1 MVGAAVD
8 ALDESL
14 DRDPGPHLQA
24 LDAHQGLR
32 IDQRLRRHAPA
43 RRAGVMLEPEAP

>member
-1 MVGAAVD
+1 MD

-14 DRDPGPHLQA
+14 DRDPRPDLQA

-32 IDQRLRRHAPA
+32 IDQG
-43 RRAGVMLEPEAP
+43 RAGTRRLVAAA